1 MKVICNEQTCLI
13 HLDSF
18 ILADQWMKGVF
29 HWAEMLLQD
38 WLPHID
44 IHKTNVREGGYMY
57 FMAKRWK
64 IQWQPT

>member
-18 ILADQWMKGVF
+18 ILADQWKGYF
-29 HWAEMLLQD
+29 IELKCCYKTD
-38 WLPHID
+38 CPYID